1 MRLWCHSRIFQV
13 LNKLSSLNPAT
24 FHHFEPNYPFLNEK
38 HVSGYSCF
46 GGFGTGLHRLAIL
59 SFGIVLNTG
68 ICRGLGEFD
77 FVFVIVI
84 YYGRG

>member
-13 LNKLSSLNPAT
+13 LNKLSSPNPAT

-46 GGFGTGLHRLAIL
+46 TCFGTGLHQLAIL

-77 FVFVIVI
+77 FVFSIVI
-84 YYGRG
+84 YYEMG

>member
-1 MRLWCHSRIFQV
+1 MRLWYHSRIFQV
-13 LNKLSSLNPAT
+13 LSKLFSLNPAT
-24 FHHFEPNYPFLNEK
+24 FHHFEPNSPFLNAK
-38 HVSGYSCF
+38 HASGYSCF
-46 GGFGTGLHRLAIL
+46 ADFGTGLHQLAIL

-77 FVFVIVI
+77 FVFAIAI